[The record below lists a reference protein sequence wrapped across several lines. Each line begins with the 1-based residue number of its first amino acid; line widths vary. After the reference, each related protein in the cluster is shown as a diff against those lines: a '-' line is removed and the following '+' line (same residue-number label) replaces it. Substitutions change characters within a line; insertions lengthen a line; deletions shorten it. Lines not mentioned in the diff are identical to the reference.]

1 MVGINIISDNVAR
14 RVCTSPQEAKKVIT
28 ALLET
33 IIEEVDKGNTVRIQD
48 FGIFQRKTTK
58 PMRVKSVKGGKI
70 IYIPS
75 RKRLVFEPTC
85 KIKYL

>member
-14 RVCTSPQEAKKVIT
+14 RICTSPQEAKKVIV

-33 IIEEVDKGNTVRIQD
+33 IIEEVNEGNVVRIQD
-48 FGIFQRKTTK
+48 LGIFQRRPMKA
-58 PMRVKSVKGGKI
+58 MRVKSVKGGKI
-70 IYIPS
+70 IQIPP
-75 RKRLVFEPTC
+75 RKKLVFEPTY